1 MSLNSVLA
9 GKLTVS
15 PSSSPRWSIE
25 EDITLYRKLQLQS
38 VNVSMGKIARSPDGQ
53 WKRLM
58 GEAGMRVHAV
68 SFDTAGF
75 FELFQPESWPACQE
89 SYIQSLRGAA
99 ELGADQCVLTTGSGH
114 GRPWEVAN
122 AAFQD
127 AIAPVVEVASD
138 LGLRLLF
145 EPVRPQFAHVSY
157 VHSFADAVAVARE
170 AGLGLSVDVVHCWWE
185 RGLAAAVRENIDVV
199 GLVQLSDLRFSEPI
213 IERINP
219 GDGELPLAE
228 YIETFLGAGYGG
240 AFDIELVGS
249 ALEREGYESAI
260 TRAFEY
266 LSGLELSMS
275 PA

>member
-1 MSLNSVLA
+1 
-9 GKLTVS
+9 
-15 PSSSPRWSIE
+15 
-25 EDITLYRKLQLQS
+25 
-38 VNVSMGKIARSPDGQ
+38 MGKIAASPDQQ

-58 GEAGMRVHAV
+58 TEAGMRIHTV

-75 FELFQPESWPACQE
+75 FDLRNPESWSACQE
-89 SYIQSLRGAA
+89 SYIQSLLGAK

-114 GRPWEVAN
+114 GRPWEVVN
-122 AAFQD
+122 AAFQQ
-127 AIAPVVEVASD
+127 AIAPVVQVASD

-145 EPVRPQFAHVSY
+145 EPVRPQFAHVSF
-157 VHSFADAVAVARE
+157 VHSFADAVVVARS

-228 YIETFLGAGYGG
+228 YIGTFLGAGYDG

-266 LSGLELSMS
+266 LSELDLSMS